1 MTDLRKF
8 YCETNRKWFGYDRNT
23 SPPPSSSSSSSSVFH
38 PSADGGEESLPLCKL
53 HTASAF
59 VPFRPGL
66 RASDEHPFSFNA
78 FIYRP
83 LLSPPSPPPPHA
95 PFSSFLFHLHYPPS
109 PFCVYFPLA
118 VLSFALRPAVLPPS
132 VPSPSLFLPL
142 YLRWHSITVVEEQS
156 LSLPSPILLF
166 RLLLLPLLTRS
177 LFAVCS
183 SGCLI
188 IWTIPSK
195 LSLSFSFTLCP
206 SVFRRIDSIFS
217 C

>member
-23 SPPPSSSSSSSSVFH
+23 SPPPPQSFTPQRTGEKKVYPFASCTRLL
-38 PSADGGEESLPLCKL
+38 PSFLFGRDYGPRTNIHSRLTPLFTVRCFPLP
-53 HTASAF
+53 
-59 VPFRPGL
+59 P
-66 RASDEHPFSFNA
+66 
-78 FIYRP
+78 
-83 LLSPPSPPPPHA
+83 PPPPHA

-195 LSLSFSFTLCP
+195 LSLFLFYSLSERVPANWFDF
-206 SVFRRIDSIFS
+206 
-217 C
+217 